1 MKIGL
6 GVPITDL
13 DGLLSW
19 ARLAD
24 EGPFST
30 LALLDRLVYDNP
42 EPLVTLGALAGCTK
56 RVRLQT
62 GVLVAPLRHPV
73 TLAKQVATLDR
84 LSCGRFTLGLGVGRR
99 SDDFAAAGADIHRR
113 GEILDEQLAVM
124 KRIWDGAGH
133 FGEGGGRIGPL
144 PLQPG
149 GPEILFGGFA
159 PAAIDR
165 AARWGA
171 GYHCAA
177 SLADTPRLLDTMRA
191 AWCRHQRPGSPRM
204 VGQVNIVLGDQVVMS
219 RAQQAIRDYHA
230 YLGPMADEIARQAVA
245 SPEDLRAQLR
255 GFEKL
260 GADEVILYC
269 WSGELEQ
276 FARIADVVA

>member
-1 MKIGL
+1 MDIGL

-19 ARLAD
+19 SRLAD

-42 EPLVTLGALAGCTK
+42 EPLVTLAAIAGSTN

-84 LSCGRFTLGLGVGRR
+84 LSRGRFVLGLGVGRR
-99 SDDFAAAGADIHRR
+99 GDDFAAAGVDIHRR
-113 GEILDEQLAVM
+113 GAVLDEQLAVM
-124 KRIWDGAGH
+124 KRIWDGAEV
-133 FGEGGGRIGPL
+133 FGDGGRIGPL

-165 AARWGA
+165 AARWGG

-177 SLADTPRLLDTMRA
+177 SLADAPRLLDAMRA
-191 AWCRHQRPGSPRM
+191 AWCRHQGSGSPRL
-204 VGQVNIVLGDQVVMS
+204 VGQVHVVLGGGDVTA
-219 RAQQAIRDYHA
+219 RAQNAIRDYHA
-230 YLGPMADEIARQAVA
+230 YLGPMADEIAGQAVA
-245 SPEDLRAQLR
+245 TPEDLRAQLR
-255 GFEKL
+255 GFEKV
-260 GADEVILYC
+260 GVDEVILYC
-269 WSGELEQ
+269 WSGDLEQ
-276 FARIADVVA
+276 FARIADVVS